1 MYKITITELEEIKKA
16 LLIANRE
23 LLKNKKHLMSTQRM
37 KINKAY
43 NIVNSYLKP
52 KNQ

>member
-52 KNQ
+52 

>member
-23 LLKNKKHLMSTQRM
+23 LLKNKKHL
-37 KINKAY
+37 K
-43 NIVNSYLKP
+43 
-52 KNQ
+52 KNAGSPRNFMH